1 MRGAEASAVAYHF
14 DRWPGFVYCY
24 DGPRRSATEPNRKHV
39 DSMPDDIAISPVGA
53 MAFGLGASATD
64 RPPPRWIKVLLP
76 VWGYDFVHRFINVS
90 LPTLLAPGNL
100 PALAATLPTQFVFLT
115 SRIDKALIRQTP
127 GYRRLSE
134 ICEVQFCLIDDL
146 ITDNNYSTTIT
157 LAYARAVRESG
168 KSMLDTCFFF
178 LVSDYIIADGSFRSV
193 IARMRSG
200 ASAVQTGNFQVVEED
215 ILSRLAEARGHD
227 GDVLV
232 LSPRKLMQLA
242 LTCVHPGTIAN
253 TVNLPIS
260 HNSHSN
266 RLFWRVDANTL
277 VGRFYLMHMLCIRPQ
292 ITDFVVGASCDY
304 SFVPEMCPSGGV
316 SIMTDSDECLFIEA
330 QPRYHEARFLRLG
343 KFKPRQLAASLSEWT
358 TTLHRT
364 NSRNTLFFHANGI
377 PDAARLRVM
386 EADAFIETVSR
397 RLKRKPAPFRGHPYW
412 RAAMAV
418 HQADTAGRRPEEEAW
433 DLVLG
438 RKDGFRSRF
447 RRKLRRLAM
456 GSLPRVRHWHP
467 RRVDYQRPVK
477 ELKKLLANR
486 EAQLLVV
493 SQAPTPL
500 TNWLAD
506 YSDHTVRTPTNRLLR
521 PDFVKPDGG
530 GARFDACLLELGDN
544 EIDHARRVVDRIV
557 PFLKPNGTILVV
569 SFNDRWFVGA
579 DTFGKTLV
587 LHLNQFFGRLDVSL
601 EDMEFLTTTRSRWA
615 INADLV
621 SNCAGFF
628 ELAPLT
634 ALCRGLAIAYL
645 APMAFVR
652 NALAWRRIH
661 RTAVEGK
668 IISSWFMRLQI
679 APGSAQS
686 WSSQEHPSGPS
697 LLGNTPERDFNTGT
711 ASLTREPQYSRLLE
725 IKNEIGLTTLG
736 LMTNQVWEE
745 DPRRL
750 GILLARYKFVA
761 KTLGGWKSVAEV
773 GCGDAFGTRVV
784 LQEVEQIDV
793 YDFDPVFI
801 DDISR
806 RFSTRWPIRPTL
818 HDILSGP
825 LPRRHDAI
833 YSLDVIEHIPH
844 EREDIYLRHL
854 VDSLSENGVLIIGT
868 PSLESQAYASPQS
881 KADHVNCKS
890 GDELKELLKK
900 YFRNVFLFSMN
911 DEVIHTGFYPLAH
924 YLLVVCSMKV

>member
-1 MRGAEASAVAYHF
+1 
-14 DRWPGFVYCY
+14 
-24 DGPRRSATEPNRKHV
+24 
-39 DSMPDDIAISPVGA
+39 MPDDIAISPAGA
-53 MAFGLGASATD
+53 MAFGPGTVND
-64 RPPPRWIKVLLP
+64 RPPPKWIRVLLP
-76 VWGYDFVHRFINVS
+76 VWGYDFVHRFITVS

-127 GYRRLSE
+127 GYRKLSE

-146 ITDNNYSTTIT
+146 ITDTNYSTTIT

-168 KSMLDTCFFF
+168 TSMLDTCFFF

-215 ILSRLAEARGHD
+215 ILSRLAEARGQD

-277 VGRFYLMHMLCIRPQ
+277 IGRFYLMHMLCIRPQ
-292 ITDFVVGASCDY
+292 ITDFVVGSSCDY
-304 SFVPEMCPSGGV
+304 SFIPEMCPSGGIGIV
-316 SIMTDSDECLFIEA
+316 TDSDECLFVEA
-330 QPRYHEARFLRLG
+330 QPRHHEARFLRLG
-343 KFKPRQLAASLSEWT
+343 TFKPRRLAASLSEWT
-358 TTLHRT
+358 TIPQRA
-364 NSRNTLFFHANGI
+364 NAKRTLFFHARDI
-377 PDAARLRVM
+377 PDAARLRVA
-386 EADAFIETVSR
+386 EADAFIEKVSR
-397 RLKRKPAPFRGHPYW
+397 LLKRKPAPFRGHPYW
-412 RAAMAV
+412 RAAIAV
-418 HQADTAGRRPEEEAW
+418 HQADTTGKRPEEEAW

-447 RRKLRRLAM
+447 RRKLRRLVI
-456 GSLPRVRHWHP
+456 GRLPRVRHWHP
-467 RRVDYQRPVK
+467 RRVDYQRPVR
-477 ELKKLLANR
+477 ELKKLLGNR
-486 EAQLLVV
+486 EARLLVV
-493 SQAPTPL
+493 SQSPTPL

-506 YSDHTVRTPTNRLLR
+506 YSGQTVRTPTSRLLR

-530 GARFDACLLELGDN
+530 VVRFDACLLELGDN
-544 EIDHARRVVDRIV
+544 EIEHARRIVDRIV
-557 PFLKPNGTILVV
+557 PFLKLNGTILVV

-601 EDMEFLTTTRSRWA
+601 DDMEFLTTTRSRWNV
-615 INADLV
+615 NADLV
-621 SNCAGFF
+621 SNCEGFF
-628 ELAPLT
+628 ELAPLA
-634 ALCRGLAIAYL
+634 ALFRGLAITYL
-645 APMAFVR
+645 APVALAR
-652 NALAWRRIH
+652 NALAWRRIY

-668 IISSWFMRLQI
+668 IISSWFMRLQVT
-679 APGSAQS
+679 PGSAQ
-686 WSSQEHPSGPS
+686 G
-697 LLGNTPERDFNTGT
+697 GNSHGLAGGLSPVGNMSARDFNPD
-711 ASLTREPQYSRLLE
+711 AVSLTREPQYSRLLE

-761 KTLGGWKSVAEV
+761 KTLSGWKSVAEV

-784 LQEVEQIDV
+784 LQEVEQVDV

-844 EREDIYLRHL
+844 EKEALYLRHL
-854 VDSLSENGVLIIGT
+854 VASLSENGVLIIGT

-881 KADHVNCKS
+881 KAGHINCKS
-890 GDELKELLKK
+890 GDEIKELLKK
-900 YFRNVFLFSMN
+900 YFKNVFLFSMN
-911 DEVIHTGFYPLAH
+911 DEVVHTGFYPLAH
-924 YLLVVCSMKV
+924 YLFVVCSMKV